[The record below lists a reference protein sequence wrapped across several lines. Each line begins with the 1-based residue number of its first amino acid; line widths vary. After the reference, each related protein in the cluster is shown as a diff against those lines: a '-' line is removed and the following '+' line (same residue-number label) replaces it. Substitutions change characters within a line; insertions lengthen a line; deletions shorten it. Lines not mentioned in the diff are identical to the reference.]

1 MNLSEIFKAQGIED
15 EAANA
20 ILQAMKENKIYTT
33 GEENIDVRYGKLK
46 SDLDGKTRELAEANR
61 LIAEFKKSSKGNEDM
76 QGKITAYEAQV
87 GELQR
92 ALQQTKLEA
101 AVKVGLL
108 AEKAADVDYMTYRL
122 TKMGALELDE
132 NEQIKGWADK
142 ISTLK
147 AQFPNQF
154 ESSGTKRVEEHKLT
168 RPDEPTG
175 FTKSDILKMPYAERM
190 RIYEENPEAYAEA
203 MKG

>member
-154 ESSGTKRVEEHKLT
+154 ENSGTKRVEEHKLT